1 MDEKMENILKNLNNR
16 GFIAKYFDSRTQAS
30 EDILNAILP
39 EEAVGIGGS
48 VIIDQ
53 LGVYEKLILR
63 GNTVYWHW
71 KDKSGEDVRKKALL
85 SDVYLC
91 SANALMDS
99 GELVSMDGWGN
110 RVAAMF
116 YGPKRCIIVCGVNKI
131 VSGYDAAI
139 RRIKT
144 IACPKNAHRL
154 NMDTPC
160 AKTGK
165 CGECAADLRMCRVT
179 VRYSYPMK
187 GREARMYIVGEELGF

>member
-71 KDKSGEDVRKKALL
+71 KDKSGRMSGKAL
-85 SDVYLC
+85 S
-91 SANALMDS
+91 
-99 GELVSMDGWGN
+99 
-110 RVAAMF
+110 
-116 YGPKRCIIVCGVNKI
+116 
-131 VSGYDAAI
+131 
-139 RRIKT
+139 
-144 IACPKNAHRL
+144 
-154 NMDTPC
+154 
-160 AKTGK
+160 
-165 CGECAADLRMCRVT
+165 RMCT
-179 VRYSYPMK
+179 SA
-187 GREARMYIVGEELGF
+187 ARTH